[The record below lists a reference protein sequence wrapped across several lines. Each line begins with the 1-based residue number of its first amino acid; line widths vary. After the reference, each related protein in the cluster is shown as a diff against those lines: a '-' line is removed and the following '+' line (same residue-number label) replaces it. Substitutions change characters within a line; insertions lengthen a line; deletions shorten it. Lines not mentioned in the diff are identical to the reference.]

1 MPNNPVFLLVV
12 SALISAIPIA
22 IWLYIFSKSE
32 KGGKKTLLLVFT
44 LGCFTAPAMLGIQL
58 LWQKYPSLNLLN
70 FIETFF
76 KSPMLVIIGVTLLF
90 VVLEEVIKL
99 YVIKTID
106 KKTLLI
112 NKIND
117 AMRYGIAAALGFS
130 FGENIYYLF
139 TFWGFIGTGEL
150 VGMYIFRSL
159 FTTAAHIMYTGIF
172 GYYYGIGKFAMVI
185 NKQKE
190 LSGEEDTISKII
202 AKLFRLPMSEGF
214 RQKVVLKGFSLA
226 VILHFSVNY
235 LLELGQV
242 LPVIAIN
249 AVGYL
254 YLQYLLKRKAGRL
267 ILLSD
272 PTTRRPSTIASKD
285 REVVVELLGMWFKE
299 KRYVDVLH
307 ICERLLERDP
317 DNNVIKLFKS
327 RAMDA
332 MDKKD
337 IYRKVLG
344 TVVKTNENLSIDEKN
359 TISKYVAEKEMF
371 QKVQKKIKEQLKKEG
386 KEFKKTEA
394 PKVDQQQPP
403 KEKEEQDT
411 FKL

>member
-1 MPNNPVFLLVV
+1 MPNTPAFLLGV
-12 SALISAIPIA
+12 STLISAIPIA

-32 KGGKKTLLLVFT
+32 KGGKKTLLLVFA
-44 LGCFTAPAMLGIQL
+44 LGCFTAPAMLGIQV

-70 FIETFF
+70 FIETVFE
-76 KSPMLVIIGVTLLF
+76 SPMLVVIGVTLLF

-99 YVIKTID
+99 YVVKTID

-130 FGENIYYLF
+130 FGENIYYLA

-214 RQKVVLKGFSLA
+214 RQKVVIKGFSLA
-226 VILHFSVNY
+226 VILHFTVNY

-242 LPVIAIN
+242 MPVIAIN
-249 AVGYL
+249 VLGYL

-272 PTTRRPSTIASKD
+272 PTTRKPATIASKD
-285 REVVVELLGMWFKE
+285 RDVVVELLGMWFKE
-299 KRYVDVLH
+299 KKYVDVLH
-307 ICERLLERDP
+307 VCERLLERDP
-317 DNNVIKLFKS
+317 DNNVVKLFKS

-344 TVVKTNENLSIDEKN
+344 TVVKTNENLSIDQKN
-359 TISKYVAEKEMF
+359 TISRYVAEKEMF
-371 QKVQKKIKEQLKKEG
+371 QKVQRQIKEQLKKEG
-386 KEFKKTEA
+386 KEFKQPKLPKA
-394 PKVDQQQPP
+394 PQPP
-403 KEKEEQDT
+403 PSEKKEEEDT

>member
-1 MPNNPVFLLVV
+1 MPNNPIFLLGL

-22 IWLYIFSKSE
+22 VWLYIFSKSE
-32 KGGKKTLLLVFT
+32 KGGKKTLLLVFG

-58 LWQKYPSLNLLN
+58 LWEKYPSLNLLN

-76 KSPMLVIIGVTLLF
+76 ESPMLVIIGVTLLF
-90 VVLEEVIKL
+90 VILEEVIKL

-139 TFWGFIGTGEL
+139 TFWGFISTGEL
-150 VGMYIFRSL
+150 VGMYIFRSA
-159 FTTAAHIMYTGIF
+159 FTTLAHIMYTGIF

-190 LSGEEDTISKII
+190 LSGEKDIISKMI
-202 AKLFRLPMSEGF
+202 AKIFRLPMSEGF
-214 RQKVVLKGFSLA
+214 RQKVVIKGFSIA
-226 VILHFSVNY
+226 VMLHFSVNY
-235 LLELGQV
+235 LLELGQI

-249 AVGYL
+249 VMGYL
-254 YLQYLLKRKAGRL
+254 YLQYLLKRKAGHL

-272 PTTRRPSTIASKD
+272 PTTRRTATIASKD
-285 REVVVELLGMWFKE
+285 RDVVVELLGMWFKE
-299 KRYVDVLH
+299 KKYVDVLH
-307 ICERLLERDP
+307 VCERLLERDP
-317 DNNVIKLFKS
+317 DNNVVKLFKS
-327 RAMDA
+327 RAIDA

-344 TVVKTNENLSIDEKN
+344 TVIKTNEDLSIDQRN

-371 QKVQKKIKEQLKKEG
+371 QKVQQRIKKQLEKEG
-386 KEFKKTEA
+386 KKFQKPEVVKK
-394 PKVDQQQPP
+394 QQP
-403 KEKEEQDT
+403 EVSEQKEEEDT